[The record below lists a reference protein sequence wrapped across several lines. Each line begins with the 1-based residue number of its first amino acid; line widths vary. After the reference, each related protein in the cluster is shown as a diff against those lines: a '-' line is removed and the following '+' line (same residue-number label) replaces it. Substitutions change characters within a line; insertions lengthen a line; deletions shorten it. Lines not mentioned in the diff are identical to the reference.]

1 MLIMKKNCRSRGPVI
16 YLFIKLVRIIFSHLK
31 LHTHNNTLFVD
42 VCFMSYLITRYIDN
56 IIMNKKGKTTFRLHV
71 AIIYLRF

>member
-1 MLIMKKNCRSRGPVI
+1 MYEQTRTMLNANYEKKKLSESRAGTL

-31 LHTHNNTLFVD
+31 LYTHNNTLFVD

-56 IIMNKKGKTTFRLHV
+56 IIYEQER
-71 AIIYLRF
+71 